1 MVGCIN
7 IRGPGHAS
15 TTPSDTVISCR
26 LAEIESEIQKGEL
39 AQQGKSL
46 CNDPNSLCKLLENA
60 NNSQNSFS
68 LQQTPAG
75 SRESNRALPFFQ
87 AITESPQKQL
97 TLHEIY
103 TWFTTTFCYFR
114 RNSASWKVTPSSSS
128 SASPSISPRTRATM
142 MSSLK
147 RSAVSTC
154 LLVGEFQIV
163 FLGFDNLEHA
173 NVFAEK

>member
-68 LQQTPAG
+68 LQQTPAW
-75 SRESNRALPFFQ
+75 SRERVTGLCLFFQ

-114 RNSASWKVTPSSSS
+114 RNSASWKVTSVFFII
-128 SASPSISPRTRATM
+128 SITIDLTTKKGNNDVLIEKECSVNLLACWG
-142 MSSLK
+142 
-147 RSAVSTC
+147 VSDC
-154 LLVGEFQIV
+154 LSWL
-163 FLGFDNLEHA
+163 
-173 NVFAEK
+173 